1 MARPHARAYNE
12 PMVACRPRRWL
23 RTFLAVPGLVVALA
37 HAPAAAQGALNGP
50 TQSIAVGNGV
60 VVRVDLRSANR
71 LTIQTSARHFVNIQG
86 AGTLAAQHYDPAQVR
101 TALRPQIDI
110 FAATVQS
117 PMGRITLLPE
127 SFVLS
132 SLRGGPHDGVQIRGE
147 DAGDVTLTV
156 PSSTALLIAHLG
168 RGHMILR
175 NYRNGIFITRV
186 HNGSLVL
193 SNDGGAGFAEVARGF
208 VFAQHSSFERLRA
221 RTAVGDVLFERCN
234 ARQIEVTSVLGN
246 IVYDNGS
253 FESGL
258 ARFESLYGNVALGI
272 AAGGVQIGAHS
283 STGRIYSR
291 LDGRARISGSGED
304 VQAQVNGGGPVVTA
318 SSGAGAIYLYGG
330 SMRGQRSMG
339 NGWGGMRSIVVR
351 RPRAVRVRTSGGSR
365 HRV

>member
-1 MARPHARAYNE
+1 
-12 PMVACRPRRWL
+12 L
-23 RTFLAVPGLVVALA
+23 LAAPGLAIALA
-37 HAPAAAQGALNGP
+37 HVPAAAQGAASGT
-50 TQSIAVGNGV
+50 TQSIPVGDAV
-60 VVRVDLRSANR
+60 VVRVDLRSASR
-71 LTIQTSARHFVNIQG
+71 LTIKTSERHFVDIQAAG
-86 AGTLAAQHYDPAQVR
+86 ALVARHYDAAQVR
-101 TALRPQIDI
+101 AALRPQIEI

-132 SLRGGPHDGVQIRGE
+132 SLRGGPHDGVQIRGA

-168 RGHMILR
+168 RGHMVLR
-175 NYRNGIFITRV
+175 DYRDGVFIARV

-193 SNDGGAGFAEVARGF
+193 ANDGGAGFAEVARGF

-221 RTAVGDVLFERCN
+221 RTAVGNLLFERCN

-291 LDGRARISGSGED
+291 LNGRARVTGTGED

-330 SMRGQRSMG
+330 SMRGQRPMG

-351 RPRAVRVRTSGGSR
+351 RPREVRVRTSGASR

>member
-1 MARPHARAYNE
+1 MVARRRERWGAARA
-12 PMVACRPRRWL
+12 VAAG
-23 RTFLAVPGLVVALA
+23 LAVALA
-37 HAPAAAQGALNGP
+37 HAPAAAQGAPGG
-50 TQSIAVGNGV
+50 TAQSIPVGDAVV
-60 VVRVDLRSANR
+60 IRVDLRSATR
-71 LTIQTSARHFVNIQG
+71 LTIQTSQRHSVDITST
-86 AGTLAAQHYDPAQVR
+86 GTLAAQHYDAAQVR
-101 TALRPQIDI
+101 AALRPQIDI
-110 FAATVQS
+110 FAATVQG
-117 PMGRITLLPE
+117 PNGRITLLPE

-132 SLRGGPHDGVQIRGE
+132 SLRGGPHDGVQIRGLE
-147 DAGDVTLTV
+147 GGDVTLTV

-175 NYRNGIFITRV
+175 NYRDGVFITRV

-193 SNDGGAGFAEVARGF
+193 ANDSGSGFAEVARGF
-208 VFAQHSSFERLRA
+208 LFALHSSFERLRA
-221 RTAVGDVLFERCN
+221 RTAMGNLLFAHCN

-272 AAGGVQIGAHS
+272 ATGGVQIGAHS
-283 STGRIYSR
+283 SAGRIYST
-291 LDGRARISGSGED
+291 LDGRARLSGTGND

-330 SMRGQRSMG
+330 SMRGQRAMG

-351 RPRAVRVRTSGGSR
+351 RGGPIKVRTSSAPR
-365 HRV
+365 HRI